1 MTISCISDLHGH
13 LPIYPSPYW
22 EGIEECELLLIC
34 GDILPLHCQSKMIES
49 RLWLI
54 DEFKPW
60 AASLP
65 VEQVFFIAGNHD
77 AWLERNDLIAHQIFS
92 SHDKV
97 TYLKNEYID
106 YLSIQDSKV
115 YRIFG
120 TPYCHIFGNWP
131 FMRDEETLAYKFSRI
146 PENVDI
152 LISHDAPYGVSDIC
166 FQGWS
171 ADGQHKG
178 CPELRDVIIEKKPK
192 WNVKGHLHSTNREI
206 EILGETKVVSCSI
219 LDESY
224 RLIYDP
230 QIIKLQFY
238 KF

>member
-1 MTISCISDLHGH
+1 MKVAVISDLHGH

-34 GDILPLHCQSKMIES
+34 GDILPLHCQSKAIES
-49 RLWLI
+49 RLWLL

-65 VEQVFFIAGNHD
+65 VEQVYFIAGNHD
-77 AWLERNDLIAHQIFS
+77 FWFERNDLMAHQIFS
-92 SHDKV
+92 RQDKV
-97 TYLKNEYID
+97 IYLKNEYVD
-106 YLSIQDSKV
+106 YISTQDAKV

-120 TPYCHIFGNWP
+120 TPYCHQFGNWA
-131 FMRDEETLAYKFSRI
+131 FMRDEETLAYKFSQI

-178 CPELRDVIIEKKPK
+178 CPELRDAIIEKKPK

-230 QIIKLQFY
+230 QIIKL
-238 KF
+238 